1 MPLAW
6 RFEVWFF
13 FPWTNEKE
21 DTTFNRFP
29 WASCV
34 RKRRSCN
41 SFREWESKSPNQIV
55 CKKCAKVAMER
66 FVIFFQLFIHY
77 KIFFSYYVIIIFSIF
92 IHHVTLLII
101 NVKILFNFQKEW
113 CTFGNKKG
121 RLTKTKIVH
130 FWGLSALNM

>member
-1 MPLAW
+1 
-6 RFEVWFF
+6 
-13 FPWTNEKE
+13 
-21 DTTFNRFP
+21 
-29 WASCV
+29 
-34 RKRRSCN
+34 
-41 SFREWESKSPNQIV
+41 
-55 CKKCAKVAMER
+55 MER